1 MNIHERM
8 QGLITTLRAADTAY
22 YRDDTPIL
30 TDHEYDA
37 LTDELQILEARAGYA
52 LPDSPTQTT
61 SGETS
66 TAFAPIRHVRP
77 MLSTQKTKDAETVVR
92 MFAQRAAVMSY
103 KLDGLSLILRYDS
116 GRLTYAATRGKGGIE
131 GEDVTHTV
139 RRMASIPGTIPV
151 SGVVVV
157 RGEGVIPWA
166 AFKGGKH
173 PRNTAAGAVRSK
185 NPDSARRAGVEFVA
199 YELVSGMTA
208 ATKHEQWEML
218 AGLGFKV
225 VEYVSLTANHSVED
239 ARRALAG
246 FDAATCAYPVDGV
259 VAEYDDLK
267 YAASLGETAHHR
279 KSMIAYKW
287 ADKEYTTHLI
297 DIELKR
303 TPTGAVSVVACFEPV
318 EIDGAT
324 VQRASMSMDALEGL
338 CLGLGDE
345 LRVYKANAIIPQIA
359 ANITRS
365 GTCVSLARMLAS
377 RIAANGGSARLA
389 AEMY

>member
-1 MNIHERM
+1 MAIHDRM
-8 QGLITTLRAADTAY
+8 QQLVTTLKAADIAY
-22 YRDDTPIL
+22 YRDDEPIM
-30 TDHEYDA
+30 TDHMYDG
-37 LTDELQILEARAGYA
+37 LTAELKTLETRAGYA

-61 SGETS
+61 SGENS
-66 TAFAPIRHVRP
+66 TAFAPVKHVRP
-77 MLSTQKTKDAETVVR
+77 MLSTQKTKDADTIVR
-92 MFAQRAAVMSY
+92 MFAQRAAVLSY
-103 KLDGLSLILRYDS
+103 KLDGLSLILRYDG

-139 RRMASIPGTIPV
+139 RRMASVPETIPV
-151 SGVVVV
+151 SGMVVV

-166 AFKGGKH
+166 VFKGGKH

-185 NPDSARRAGVEFVA
+185 NPDSARRAGVDFVA

-208 ATKHEQWEML
+208 STKREQWELL
-218 AGLGFKV
+218 AKLGFKV
-225 VEYVSLTANHSVED
+225 VEHVSLTANHSAED
-239 ARRALAG
+239 TRHALAG
-246 FDAATCAYPVDGV
+246 FDAATCIYPVDGV
-259 VAEYDDLK
+259 VVEYDDLE

-324 VQRASMSMDALEGL
+324 VQRASVSMDALEGL
-338 CLGLGDE
+338 WLGLGDE

-365 GTCVSLARMLAS
+365 GTCVSAARKLAD
-377 RIAANGGSARLA
+377 RIAANGGSASLA
-389 AEMY
+389 AEAC

>member
-1 MNIHERM
+1 MAIHDRM
-8 QGLITTLRAADTAY
+8 QQLVTTLKAADIAY
-22 YRDDTPIL
+22 YRDDEPIM
-30 TDHEYDA
+30 TDHMYDG
-37 LTDELQILEARAGYA
+37 LTAELKTLETRAGYA

-61 SGETS
+61 SGENS
-66 TAFAPIRHVRP
+66 TAFAPIKHVRP
-77 MLSTQKTKDAETVVR
+77 MLSTQKTKDADTIVR
-92 MFAQRAAVMSY
+92 MFAQRAAVLSY
-103 KLDGLSLILRYDS
+103 KLDGLSLILRYD
-116 GRLTYAATRGKGGIE
+116 GGHLTYAATRGKGGIE

-139 RRMASIPGTIPV
+139 RRMASVPETIPV
-151 SGVVVV
+151 SGMVVV

-185 NPDSARRAGVEFVA
+185 NPDSARRAGVDFVA

-208 ATKHEQWEML
+208 ATKREQWKLL
-218 AGLGFKV
+218 AELGFKV
-225 VEYVSLTANHSVED
+225 VEHVSLTANHSAED
-239 ARRALAG
+239 TRHALAG
-246 FDAATCAYPVDGV
+246 FDAATCIYPVDGV
-259 VAEYDDLK
+259 VVEYDNLE

-303 TPTGAVSVVACFEPV
+303 TPTGAVSVVACFEPI

-324 VQRASMSMDALEGL
+324 VQRASVSMDALEGL
-338 CLGLGDE
+338 WLGLGDE
-345 LRVYKANAIIPQIA
+345 LRVYKANAVIPQIA

-365 GTCVSLARMLAS
+365 GTCVSAARKLAD
-377 RIAANGGSARLA
+377 RIAANGGSASLA
-389 AEMY
+389 AEAC